1 MRPETPTAYPPP
13 LIWRA
18 DAAGWGPVP
27 RPRILHSHSYIEITR
42 PEILKM
48 PRDIRTGGKTH
59 QRNSIPAVKMTTGHH
74 FRVVED
80 VHSQGLERGLMAPPA
95 LQSRWSPSPG
105 PDLANVRVAENNR
118 RIPIAERLSANAA
131 HHFSFL
137 RNCLR
142 SAPEPLVYVNPCG
155 PEALALISDQRGATN
170 NPRRSAESESRSS
183 ARAGR
188 DWPVMPTTRTEPS
201 ETLRRE
207 SCEVYVRSFVC
218 QFSRSVSGFGV
229 ALTRSKSRK
238 RRPLSVTATAG
249 RKRSGEYNG
258 SEETAEFHKR
268 DDSDSDCIFRGAVA
282 RGG

>member
-1 MRPETPTAYPPP
+1 MPSGHVVVGTVSNRPDSRRGCRHSRGPTQKGTAFLPAVSSNWASPGCVLHVSDY
-13 LIWRA
+13 
-18 DAAGWGPVP
+18 AGFGRCGPFW
-27 RPRILHSHSYIEITR
+27 IFAGFGFAGSLNR

-170 NPRRSAESESRSS
+170 NPRRSAESQSRSS

-188 DWPVMPTTRTEPS
+188 DGRLCRTI
-201 ETLRRE
+201 
-207 SCEVYVRSFVC
+207 
-218 QFSRSVSGFGV
+218 
-229 ALTRSKSRK
+229 
-238 RRPLSVTATAG
+238 RP
-249 RKRSGEYNG
+249 
-258 SEETAEFHKR
+258 
-268 DDSDSDCIFRGAVA
+268 GAPKWVV
-282 RGG
+282 